1 MLSRKYGVSMD
12 SHLTKEQL
20 AIARSFRS
28 VFLHLIEVHKTNARD
43 MVALMSLSL
52 GVPDCT
58 RQRNRLSIILLWH
71 LRQNFFYFYCYF
83 YFPLRLVIYH
93 QKSLVF
99 KGQVV

>member
-52 GVPDCT
+52 DVPDCT
-58 RQRNRLSIILLWH
+58 RKRYRLLLFGNCVKISCNFLLFSLSFAFSYLSSI
-71 LRQNFFYFYCYF
+71 NPF
-83 YFPLRLVIYH
+83 V
-93 QKSLVF
+93 
-99 KGQVV
+99 